1 MAERQ
6 KIAIIA
12 AGGNSLII
20 DENHKSIPD
29 QYLAAATTSRYIV
42 DMIEQGWNVVI
53 THGNGPQ
60 VGFIMRRSEIAINEV
75 PPVPMDYAGADTQ
88 GAIGYMFQ
96 RAMRNEM
103 KKRGIDR
110 NAIAVVTQI
119 LVDRKDKAFSNPAK
133 PIGSFMDE
141 PTAQKHA
148 AKHGWVVR
156 KEEERGWRRVV
167 ASPKPI
173 AILDIKAIETLIES
187 NYIVIACGGGGIP
200 VYEDSEGTIQ
210 GIEAVIDKD
219 FASGLLAQELIADL
233 FIITTEV
240 EKVAINFGKKNQRWL
255 NKISIKEA
263 REHLKSGQFPDGS
276 MGPKINSILKFL
288 DSGGKAGIITN
299 PPNLGRAL
307 KQETGTWI
315 VSDDKL

>member
-6 KIAIIA
+6 KTVIIA

-29 QYLAAATTSRYIV
+29 QYLSAATTSRYIA
-42 DMIEQGWNVVI
+42 DMVEQGWNVVI

-60 VGFIMRRSEIAINEV
+60 VGFIMRRSQIAINEV

-119 LVDRKDKAFSNPAK
+119 LVDRNDKAFSNPAK

-141 PTAQKHA
+141 LTAHQHA
-148 AKHGWVVR
+148 SKHGWVVR
-156 KEEERGWRRVV
+156 KEGERGWRRVV
-167 ASPKPI
+167 A
-173 AILDIKAIETLIES
+173 
-187 NYIVIACGGGGIP
+187 
-200 VYEDSEGTIQ
+200 
-210 GIEAVIDKD
+210 
-219 FASGLLAQELIADL
+219 
-233 FIITTEV
+233 
-240 EKVAINFGKKNQRWL
+240 
-255 NKISIKEA
+255 
-263 REHLKSGQFPDGS
+263 
-276 MGPKINSILKFL
+276 
-288 DSGGKAGIITN
+288 
-299 PPNLGRAL
+299 
-307 KQETGTWI
+307 
-315 VSDDKL
+315 